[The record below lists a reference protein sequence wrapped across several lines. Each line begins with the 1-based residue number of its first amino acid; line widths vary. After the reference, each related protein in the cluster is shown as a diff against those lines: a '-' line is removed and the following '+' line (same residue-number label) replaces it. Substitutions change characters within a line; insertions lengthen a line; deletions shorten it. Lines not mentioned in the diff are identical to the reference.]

1 MTKNLKILDHELEEM
16 SKSKEGVKKD
26 NSRLNKKVI
35 QLEQELFKS
44 KTVGLK
50 LIEQLK
56 GCEQKIEELH
66 NNSAIYVCRKK
77 DTIDESLGAFLN
89 QYPERG
95 KLQILFI
102 RESEGVY
109 QFGQRRVYVKV
120 EKGNQV
126 YVKVGGG
133 FMSVKEFVEKYTPL
147 EVDKIKRNSVV
158 HRINDKLTI

>member
-1 MTKNLKILDHELEEM
+1 MALATW
-16 SKSKEGVKKD
+16 STS
-26 NSRLNKKVI
+26 S
-35 QLEQELFKS
+35 
-44 KTVGLK
+44 K

-109 QFGQRRVYVKV
+109 QFGQRCVYVKV
-120 EKGNQV
+120 EKDENDNEINVFDDSIETNIEGNTYKILNL
-126 YVKVGGG
+126 YVGK
-133 FMSVKEFVEKYTPL
+133 MINNIEIP
-147 EVDKIKRNSVV
+147 IKFKSF
-158 HRINDKLTI
+158 TQ